1 MKPAPTY
8 EELNQRVK
16 QFENRALQEK
26 ETEDIL
32 VWEQLLRN
40 PMVDRLPAGF
50 ALYDDQFVVLR
61 YNR

>member
-1 MKPAPTY
+1 MKPASTY
-8 EELNQRVK
+8 EELSQRVK

-26 ETEDIL
+26 ETEYIL

-50 ALYDDQFVVLR
+50 AVYDYQFVLLR

>member
-8 EELNQRVK
+8 EELNKRVK

-50 ALYDDQFVVLR
+50 AVYDDQFVLLR

>member
-1 MKPAPTY
+1 MKPASTY
-8 EELNQRVK
+8 EELSQRVK

-40 PMVDRLPAGF
+40 PMVDCLPAGF

>member
-1 MKPAPTY
+1 MKSLPTF

-16 QFENRALQEK
+16 QFEKRALQEK

-50 ALYDDQFVVLR
+50 ALYDDQFVLLT